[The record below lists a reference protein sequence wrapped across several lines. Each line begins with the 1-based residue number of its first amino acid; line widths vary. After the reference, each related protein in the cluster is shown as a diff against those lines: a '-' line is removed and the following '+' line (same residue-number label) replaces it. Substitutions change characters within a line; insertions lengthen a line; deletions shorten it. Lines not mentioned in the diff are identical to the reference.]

1 MVFLFRQKK
10 EYAKEGDMGN
20 IPRERDITIEFD
32 CQFRVNLGSSHF
44 SSIMKAF
51 LMLLP
56 HLLQDFFFRRY
67 LSHSPSMRWAAKRSL
82 LLANVVAMTRI
93 LCGRHGMGEGLRF

>member
-1 MVFLFRQKK
+1 
-10 EYAKEGDMGN
+10 MGN

-56 HLLQDFFFRRY
+56 HLLQDFFSEDTCRIRR
-67 LSHSPSMRWAAKRSL
+67 
-82 LLANVVAMTRI
+82 V
-93 LCGRHGMGEGLRF
+93 